1 MTPLDERKQTDMKK
15 IFTFFLVLCLSIA
28 AVTAF
33 AEGDIHDYLD
43 SHPEAAAYVSTWTAN
58 DGDWRIESVDED
70 GGIRVSVVHR
80 LGDNREDI
88 WEYSAAMGP
97 NDTLLAV
104 PLGLHY
110 QRDTVSNEWTVTYYE
125 DGDAEFIINEEGKLI
140 WKDLK
145 EDAGKDL
152 AFIKIGTFY
161 GGHWMKGDIEVIFYD
176 WYEGQYDIRLY
187 QRGSDKAILKDAI
200 LKGDYDA
207 GTDTLSATGE
217 FEGGEPFDIT
227 FSHDENGN
235 VVWTENGESTVLEYS
250 YLTD

>member
-1 MTPLDERKQTDMKK
+1 MKK
-15 IFTFFLVLCLSIA
+15 LFTLFLVLCLSIA
-28 AVTAF
+28 AATAF

-43 SHPEAAAYVSTWTAN
+43 SHPEAAAYVSTWTAK

-88 WEYSAAMGP
+88 WEYSAAMSP
-97 NDTLLAV
+97 NGMLTAV

-125 DGDAEFIINEEGKLI
+125 DGDAEFFINEEGKLI

-145 EDAGKDL
+145 EDTGKDL
-152 AFIKIGTFY
+152 AFISIGSFY

-187 QRGSDKAILKDAI
+187 QRGSDNAILKDAI
-200 LKGDYDA
+200 LKGDYDP

-217 FEGGEPFDIT
+217 FEGEEPFDIT

-235 VVWTENGESTVLEYS
+235 VIWTENGESTVLEYS
-250 YLTD
+250 YQTN